1 MQKGYTLIE
10 LMIAVAIIGI
20 LAAVAIVAYVDYGR
34 RAQVAVAIM
43 ETEPMRRAL
52 DVQYA
57 TGEGWL
63 GGNASAGFAG
73 YRSHTIAQVA
83 VQPAAGTRPMT
94 LEVTLAA
101 PWVASGA
108 KLELYPD
115 SASGGY
121 TWRCSSDRGKN
132 LFALLPSSCRDGG

>member
-10 LMIAVAIIGI
+10 LMIAVAIIGV
-20 LAAVAIVAYVDYGR
+20 LAAVAIVAYMDYGR

-73 YRSHTIAQVA
+73 YRSRTIVPGQRQRRLQLALQQRPGQESVRLAA
-83 VQPAAGTRPMT
+83 VQ
-94 LEVTLAA
+94 
-101 PWVASGA
+101 
-108 KLELYPD
+108 
-115 SASGGY
+115 
-121 TWRCSSDRGKN
+121 
-132 LFALLPSSCRDGG
+132 LPGRWLGR